1 MDFTQDSLPEVW
13 RDLSEIDKQGFLT
26 LQRDIQSDQEQ
37 SRPERRMAFLTTAI
51 QKVLRY
57 IDWSPTGREIRAIAC
72 GVCVAGRVLCIN
84 TRQLSKLIGKCK
96 SSVNSHLQQMEYR
109 SIRTK
114 IKTRQCLEAVLPV
127 LGQQPEV
134 MKQWTVRVVGHNAA
148 FCFVSSFPSDKLPPL
163 TNEDLESPEPTQEPH
178 PAVVTEERPKP
189 FQLPI
194 PRVGGRPAGE
204 FGHSP
209 RHLEA
214 RFTPDRRQFAAPLKR
229 DFHKSR
235 SYMSPLP
242 GPTLIS
248 LSVGETKLK
257 DAFRYEYAR
266 AMETQYNSLQMF
278 EIE

>member
-1 MDFTQDSLPEVW
+1 MEFTQDSLPEVW
-13 RDLSEIDKQGFLT
+13 RDLSETDKQGFLT

-37 SRPERRMAFLTTAI
+37 TRPERRMAFLTTAI

-57 IDWSPTGREIRAIAC
+57 IDWSPKGREIRAIAC
-72 GVCVAGRVLCIN
+72 GLCVAGRILCIN

-134 MKQWTVRVVGHNAA
+134 MKQWTVRVVGSNAP
-148 FCFVSSFPSDKLPPL
+148 FCFVSSFQCDKLPPL
-163 TNEDLESPEPTQEPH
+163 TNEDLESPESSQEPH
-178 PAVVTEERPKP
+178 AAVVTEERKP

-194 PRVGGRPAGE
+194 PKVVTRPAGD

-214 RFTPDRRQFAAPLKR
+214 RFTPERRQFAAPLKR
-229 DFHKSR
+229 DFHKTR
-235 SYMSPLP
+235 AYISPIP
-242 GPTLIS
+242 GPTLVS
-248 LSVGETKLK
+248 LTVGETRLK
-257 DAFRYEYAR
+257 GAFRYEHAR
-266 AMETQYNSLQMF
+266 AIETQYNSLQMF